1 MVTVLIRTFP
11 IGAISRCLAQVESR
25 GTPCR
30 HESLGLR
37 QFLGCTAAQ
46 CQKAWFHKKNTAF
59 PHPRCVSFGDFAS
72 AVNIVTQPPPPGK
85 ASSKLVHG
93 WAGSWYLQS
102 HANLVSW
109 SCCSFLSYNQN
120 ALWGYFLNSP
130 DSQKSQNSV
139 LFSLVSV
146 PTLPTAPLPTQL
158 LSRYYMKNLLN
169 FFNIMTSEERGV
181 RLKTI
186 GWKRKCLRCQSCS
199 NP

>member
-37 QFLGCTAAQ
+37 QFLGCTAGLDRQGAAQ

-72 AVNIVTQPPPPGK
+72 AVNIVTQHPQGRQALNWSMVGLVPGT
-85 ASSKLVHG
+85 
-93 WAGSWYLQS
+93 WQS

-146 PTLPTAPLPTQL
+146 PTLPTAPLPTQVL
-158 LSRYYMKNLLN
+158 HEKPFKFL
-169 FFNIMTSEERGV
+169 
-181 RLKTI
+181 
-186 GWKRKCLRCQSCS
+186 
-199 NP
+199 